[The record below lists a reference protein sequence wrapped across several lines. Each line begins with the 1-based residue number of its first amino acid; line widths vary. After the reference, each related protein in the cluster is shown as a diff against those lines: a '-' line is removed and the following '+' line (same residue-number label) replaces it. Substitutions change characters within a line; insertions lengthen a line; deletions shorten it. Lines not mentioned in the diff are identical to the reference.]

1 MVGIV
6 IVSHSAALAEGTVE
20 LARAMA
26 GPEVAIE
33 AAGGLEL
40 PGRPVGTDAA
50 LVAKAI
56 DRAWSDEGVLVLMDL
71 GSAVLSA
78 EMALELLPEDRRA
91 RVLLCDAPLVEGAV
105 AAAVSAKLG
114 HPLEEVAREARRGL
128 ASKTAHLGGGA
139 AAEVTEEPATA
150 VEGPEEELRLLVRN
164 PLGLHARP
172 AARFVETAARFR
184 ADVRVENATAGRGPA
199 PARSLTA
206 VASLGV
212 RRGDE
217 IVVRARGRE
226 AREALEAI
234 RRLAEAGFGDEA
246 EGAPGATAPL
256 PAASAAR
263 SSTEEAVPAPG
274 PGAVLRGLPASP
286 GLALGPARCLRAAE
300 PEIPP
305 ARVDDPPAELERLRA
320 AMDRVAAEIRDLRER
335 VAAAGRPR
343 EAEIF
348 DAHLLL
354 LSDEALLAPARQA
367 AAAGANPVRAWLDAC
382 EDAARAWEA
391 VEDDY
396 LRARAWDLRGIAR
409 QVLAGLAGAPPPAI
423 RGEGIVVAAD
433 LTPAETVRLDR
444 AVVRGIATAGG
455 GPTSHTAILAR
466 SLGIPA
472 VVGLGRELLGIA
484 EGIPLALDGDRG
496 EVHVDPPAEV
506 ARGFEARIRE
516 RAEAERR
523 ARAAARAPAAT
534 LDGVPIEVAA
544 NLGHPDEAPA
554 AVELGADA
562 VGLFRTE
569 FLFMERDRMP
579 SEEEQE
585 AAYRAAAAAL
595 EGRPLT
601 IRTLDVGADKPLPY
615 LRSAPEANPFLGLRG
630 IRLALAEPGIL
641 RTQLRAILRVAADHP
656 VRVMFPMVATVRE
669 LREARRILEEERA
682 RLGGPSLEVGAMIEV
697 PAAALRAGSL
707 AALVEFLSIGTNDLT
722 QYALAAE
729 RGNERVAGLADP
741 LHPAVLALVRAT
753 VEGAAGHGRWVGV
766 CGEAAGEEAAV
777 PLLVGLGVRELS
789 VAPPRIP
796 AVKEAVRRTRA
807 VAARELALRALE
819 LAEADEVRR
828 LVAGA
833 SGGPSSAPAGGAG

>member
-1 MVGIV
+1 P
-6 IVSHSAALAEGTVE
+6 GT
-20 LARAMA
+20 
-26 GPEVAIE
+26 
-33 AAGGLEL
+33 
-40 PGRPVGTDAA
+40 
-50 LVAKAI
+50 
-56 DRAWSDEGVLVLMDL
+56 
-71 GSAVLSA
+71 
-78 EMALELLPEDRRA
+78 
-91 RVLLCDAPLVEGAV
+91 
-105 AAAVSAKLG
+105 
-114 HPLEEVAREARRGL
+114 
-128 ASKTAHLGGGA
+128 
-139 AAEVTEEPATA
+139 
-150 VEGPEEELRLLVRN
+150 
-164 PLGLHARP
+164 
-172 AARFVETAARFR
+172 
-184 ADVRVENATAGRGPA
+184 
-199 PARSLTA
+199 
-206 VASLGV
+206 
-212 RRGDE
+212 
-217 IVVRARGRE
+217 
-226 AREALEAI
+226 
-234 RRLAEAGFGDEA
+234 
-246 EGAPGATAPL
+246 
-256 PAASAAR
+256 
-263 SSTEEAVPAPG
+263 
-274 PGAVLRGLPASP
+274 VLRGLPASP
-286 GLALGPARCLRAAE
+286 GLALGPARCLRPAE
-300 PEIPP
+300 PEAPP
-305 ARVDDPPAELERLRA
+305 ARVDDPAAELERLRA
-320 AMDRVAAEIRDLRER
+320 AMDRVAAEVRSLRDR

-354 LSDEALLAPARQA
+354 LSDEALLEPARRA

-391 VEDDY
+391 VDDEY
-396 LRARAWDLRGIAR
+396 LRARAWDVRGIAR
-409 QVLAGLAGAPPPAI
+409 QVLDALAGAPPPAI
-423 RGEGIVVAAD
+423 RGEGVVVAAD

-444 AVVRGIATAGG
+444 ALVRGIATARG

-472 VVGLGRELLGIA
+472 VVGVGPALLGIA
-484 EGIPLALDGDRG
+484 EGTPVALDGDRG
-496 EVHVDPPAEV
+496 EVHVDPPPEV
-506 ARGFEARIRE
+506 AEGFEARVRE

-534 LDGVPIEVAA
+534 LDGVGIEVAA
-544 NLGHPDEAPA
+544 NVGHPDEA
-554 AVELGADA
+554 AVAVGFGADA

-585 AAYRAAAAAL
+585 AAYRAAAEAL
-595 EGRPLT
+595 GGRPLT

-615 LRSAPEANPFLGLRG
+615 LRLAPEANPFLGLRG
-630 IRLALAEPGIL
+630 IRLALAEPEVL
-641 RTQLRAILRVAADHP
+641 RAQLRAILRVAADHP

-697 PAAALRAGSL
+697 PAAALRAGAL

-807 VAARELALRALE
+807 AAARELALRALE

-828 LVAGA
+828 LVAEGFEA
-833 SGGPSSAPAGGAG
+833 RVRERAEAERR